1 MISTTMTSLDKEESP
16 AHRAAAF
23 IRGAI
28 LEARFAPGQRLV
40 ESELSSLTGL
50 GRGPVREALRL
61 LAAEG
66 LVAIERNKGAVVA
79 RASKAMMT
87 EVFEVRELLAGLAAR
102 RAALRAATSPHLESI
117 ERALDEESLR
127 NVDDS
132 GLILMEAN
140 EHLHQLVVDAAESP
154 VIERVLVQ
162 MQLPELRSIF
172 FRLMSPT
179 IWRHSREDHIGILN
193 TILKGDGEAAEQ
205 RMRAHVRRTAAL
217 FADLPDELLR

>member
-16 AHRAAAF
+16 AHRAAAV

-87 EVFEVRELLAGLAAR
+87 EVFEVR
-102 RAALRAATSPHLESI
+102 
-117 ERALDEESLR
+117 
-127 NVDDS
+127 
-132 GLILMEAN
+132 
-140 EHLHQLVVDAAESP
+140 
-154 VIERVLVQ
+154 
-162 MQLPELRSIF
+162 
-172 FRLMSPT
+172 
-179 IWRHSREDHIGILN
+179 
-193 TILKGDGEAAEQ
+193 
-205 RMRAHVRRTAAL
+205 
-217 FADLPDELLR
+217 